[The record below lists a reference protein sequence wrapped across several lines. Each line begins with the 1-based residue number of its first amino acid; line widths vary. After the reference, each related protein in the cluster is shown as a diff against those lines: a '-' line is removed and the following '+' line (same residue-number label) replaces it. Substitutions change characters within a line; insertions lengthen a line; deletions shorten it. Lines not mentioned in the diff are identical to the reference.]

1 MESILIKG
9 AQLILALSLLVVIHE
24 FGHYLFAR
32 IFGIRADRF
41 YLFFNPKF
49 SLVTYDPLS
58 RKWSFFKRNTTE
70 DEDLE
75 RAKLVK
81 KRFEETGKASW
92 RDTLYGIG
100 WIPLGGYVSIGGMI
114 DESMDKKQMEEPVH
128 PTDFRSK
135 PAWQRFFVMFGGV
148 LFNFLLAIIIYA
160 GIAIHWG
167 DSYVPYDKAYAGMDF
182 CDIGLEAGF
191 HNGDILLAADGNK
204 IDAANFNLFKTLEAN
219 TITVLRNGKD
229 TVDIAIPH
237 DFILKLNDAGVKQF
251 MAFRLPV
258 VIKETL
264 LNQPA
269 EKAGLLSGDRILAVD
284 SIDTPS
290 YTEFA
295 PALIEAANRE
305 VTLKVNRDGKI
316 IDVKATPDADG
327 KLGFML
333 TPLNEIYPVETVH
346 YSIFAAVPKGIK
358 DGTNQLVTYVG
369 SLKYLFTKSGAQS
382 VGGFGSIG
390 ALFPEKWSWFS
401 FWQITAFLSVILA
414 FMNILPIPALD
425 GGHIVFVLYEMAT
438 GRKPS
443 EKVLE
448 YSQIIGLIFLVLLL
462 IYANANDIYRYFIK

>member
-167 DSYVPYDKAYAGMDF
+167 DSYVSYDKAYAGMDF
-182 CDIGLEAGF
+182 CELGLEAGF
-191 HNGDILLAADGNK
+191 QNGDILLAADGNK
-204 IDAANFNLFKTLEAN
+204 IDAANFNLFKTLEAG
-219 TITVLRNGKD
+219 TITVLRNGRD
-229 TVDIAIPH
+229 TVNIALPQ

-258 VIKETL
+258 VIKETI

-269 EKAGLLSGDRILAVD
+269 QKAGLMSGDHIIAVD

-295 PALIEAANRE
+295 PALVAAANRE
-305 VTLKVNRDGKI
+305 VTLKIERDGKI
-316 IDVKATPDADG
+316 IDVTATPDADG

-333 TPLNEIYPVETVH
+333 TPLQEIYPVETVN
-346 YSIFAAVPKGIK
+346 YSFFAAVPKGIK

-414 FMNILPIPALD
+414 FMNVLPIPALD

-443 EKVLE
+443 DKVLE
-448 YSQIIGLIFLVLLL
+448 YSQMIGLAFLVLLL
-462 IYANANDIYRYFIK
+462 LYANANDIYRFFIK

>member
-182 CDIGLEAGF
+182 CDLGLEAGF
-191 HNGDILLAADGNK
+191 RNGDILLAADGNK

-219 TITVLRNGKD
+219 TVTVLRNGKD
-229 TVDIAIPH
+229 TVDIAIPQN
-237 DFILKLNDAGVKQF
+237 FILKLNDAGVKQF

-269 EKAGLLSGDRILAVD
+269 EKAGLLAGDRILAVD
-284 SIDTPS
+284 SIETPS

-305 VTLKVNRDGKI
+305 VTLKVNRDGKV
-316 IDVKATPDADG
+316 IDVKATPDSDG

-333 TPLNEIYPVETVH
+333 TPINEIYPVETVE

-443 EKVLE
+443 DKVLE
-448 YSQIIGLIFLVLLL
+448 YSQMIGLAFLVFLLL
-462 IYANANDIYRYFIK
+462 YANANDIYRYFIK